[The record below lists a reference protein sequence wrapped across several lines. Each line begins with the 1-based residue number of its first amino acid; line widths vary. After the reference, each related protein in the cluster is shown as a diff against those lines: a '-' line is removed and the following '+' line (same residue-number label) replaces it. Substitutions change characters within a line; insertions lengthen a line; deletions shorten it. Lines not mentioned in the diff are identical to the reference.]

1 MQTVLVTDVRY
12 RTALAV
18 IRPLAKAGC
27 RVVAVQAR
35 QESPQFPAAF
45 SSRYVSQRVLLDGSV
60 KDENYVHRLLELCKA
75 QESRPVLFPIGA
87 DTLAYL
93 DEECL
98 IEMSK
103 GLGICTGCFNGKY
116 PMDPPTVDIRGEYQK

>member
-27 RVVAVQAR
+27 RVVAVQTR

-60 KDENYVHRLLELCKA
+60 KDEDYVRRLLELCKA
-75 QESRPVLFPIGA
+75 HRVRLAGTEEDCTVTCTREEDA
-87 DTLAYL
+87 DAVEFTADSY
-93 DEECL
+93 
-98 IEMSK
+98 
-103 GLGICTGCFNGKY
+103 
-116 PMDPPTVDIRGEYQK
+116 